1 MVMHSRMTTT
11 RRILLADDEVDIIFV
26 LAELLKSEGNEI
38 EIARNGTECVAL
50 FKSRA
55 AEGIS
60 FDLLIVDYRMPKK
73 DGGQVIEE
81 IRAIK
86 SDQKILLMSAFSQ
99 DVLKM
104 QNEKHLEILTNPFD
118 FEGFLDK
125 VLMMM
130 K

>member
-1 MVMHSRMTTT
+1 MHSRMITT

-26 LAELLKSEGNEI
+26 LAELLKSEGNEV
-38 EIARNGTECVAL
+38 EITGNGAECVDL

-104 QNEKHLEILTNPFD
+104 QNGKHLEILTKPFD
-118 FEGFLDK
+118 AEGFLEK

>member
-1 MVMHSRMTTT
+1 MHSRMITT

-26 LAELLKSEGNEI
+26 LAELLKSEGNEV
-38 EIARNGTECVAL
+38 EIAGNGAECVDL

-86 SDQKILLMSAFSQ
+86 SDQKILLISAFSQ

-104 QNEKHLEILTNPFD
+104 QNQKHLEILTKPFD
-118 FEGFLDK
+118 AEGFLDK